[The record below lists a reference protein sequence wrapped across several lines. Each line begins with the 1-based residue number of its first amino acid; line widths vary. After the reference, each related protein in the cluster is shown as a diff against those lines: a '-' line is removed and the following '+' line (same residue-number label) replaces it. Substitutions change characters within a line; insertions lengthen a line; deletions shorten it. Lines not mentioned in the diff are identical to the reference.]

1 MLDISFAEL
10 ALIFV
15 IALVILGPERLPK
28 AARTVGQWVGRA
40 RGAFTHLKNELEREA
55 INMDMREKFKEQ
67 LKEMGLEDESLKL
80 DQNMMPPEV
89 DNAPPESAEESAEE
103 STDKAYDEN
112 RRRPVEDTL
121 GASAKSGA
129 ERKISERPSA
139 GTDSGSKTDNKTDNN
154 PS

>member
-80 DQNMMPPEV
+80 DQDMMPPEV
-89 DNAPPESAEESAEE
+89 DAAPQHN
-103 STDKAYDEN
+103 T
-112 RRRPVEDTL
+112 RRPVQETL
-121 GASAKSGA
+121 GTGKETESNETESTPT
-129 ERKISERPSA
+129 RKISERPSA
-139 GTDSGSKTDNKTDNN
+139 DND

>member
-10 ALIFV
+10 ALVFV

-80 DQNMMPPEV
+80 DQDIMPPEV
-89 DNAPPESAEESAEE
+89 DAAPQNN
-103 STDKAYDEN
+103 T
-112 RRRPVEDTL
+112 RRPVQETL
-121 GASAKSGA
+121 GTSKETESDETEKNANENSATESN
-129 ERKISERPSA
+129 ETESTPTRKISERPSA
-139 GTDSGSKTDNKTDNN
+139 DND